1 MNCPNCHGEVQPGW
15 KACPACGEKL
25 LQKKF
30 CANCGK
36 NMDASW
42 KVCPFCGAGTQEPG
56 LPSADIRDS
65 VVKELHQ
72 NQHTD
77 ARSAGGAS
85 VAGGIHFTIGEK
97 EGHRKTVRNAE
108 VKYEESVLMVLQA
121 GGTLEQDRTK
131 LDEIGQRLGLT
142 LRATAEIEAA
152 CLPII
157 TPENS
162 PELKITTKPE
172 LPKSSPAHEE
182 PPKYEPEK
190 FTIRGK
196 LSKRI
201 TPLSFA
207 TEKSLNSQ
215 AEDKK

>member
-1 MNCPNCHGEVQPGW
+1 MKCPNCHSEVQPGW
-15 KACPACGEKL
+15 KVCPACGDKLSQEKV
-25 LQKKF
+25 

-36 NMDASW
+36 TLDASW
-42 KVCPFCGAGTQEPG
+42 KACPFCGADMQEQRS
-56 LPSADIRDS
+56 PSTDIRDS

-85 VAGGIHFTIGEK
+85 VAGGIHITIGEK
-97 EGHRKTVRNAE
+97 EGHRGTVRSAE

-121 GGTLEQDRTK
+121 GGTLEQARTK
-131 LDEIGQRLGLT
+131 LDEIRQRFGLT
-142 LRATAEIEAA
+142 LRATAKIEAA

-162 PELKITTKPE
+162 PELKITTEPE
-172 LPKSSPAHEE
+172 VPKSSSVDEQTQSKPGN
-182 PPKYEPEK
+182 
-190 FTIRGK
+190 FTIQGK

-201 TPLSFA
+201 TALSFI
-207 TEKSLNSQ
+207 TGKSLNSK

>member
-1 MNCPNCHGEVQPGW
+1 MKCPNCHSEVQPGW
-15 KACPACGEKL
+15 KICPACSEKL
-25 LQKKF
+25 PQEKL

-36 NMDASW
+36 NLDASW
-42 KVCPFCGAGTQEPG
+42 KACPFCGADMQEQRS
-56 LPSADIRDS
+56 PSTTIRDS

-72 NQHTD
+72 NQNTD
-77 ARSAGGAS
+77 ARAAGGAS
-85 VAGGIHFTIGEK
+85 VAGGIHITMGEK
-97 EGHRKTVRNAE
+97 EGHRGTVRSAE

-121 GGTLEQDRTK
+121 GGTLEQARTK
-131 LDEIGQRLGLT
+131 LNEIRQRLGLT

-157 TPENS
+157 IPENPADS
-162 PELKITTKPE
+162 QTPVKVEV
-172 LPKSSPAHEE
+172 PKSSPADEGPQKCE
-182 PPKYEPEK
+182 PGK
-190 FTIRGK
+190 FTIQGK